1 MRGRDDHGMDDH
13 SACSSSQAAMMH
25 RLPRARVVDRTEYLT
40 SLARGRSVIHVGFVD
55 AGFRAM
61 QDRSGAW
68 LHEHLASSAGSL
80 IGIDVDELGV
90 EQAKAEGYEA
100 YVLDCRDEAAVAE
113 LALERADLVIAGEVL
128 EHVDDT
134 AGFLRG
140 LHALVRPSGTLVVT
154 VPNATGLLNT
164 AAALVGREV
173 QHPDHIATYT
183 WRTLAQLLARH
194 GWRPTEVRTFVRP
207 VKTLGTDGLLVRVL
221 AFGARLLQWF
231 EVLLGRLGKP
241 FLAEGL
247 IVVNEP
253 VPGD

>member
-1 MRGRDDHGMDDH
+1 MDEN
-13 SACSSSQAAMMH
+13 SAYSASQAAMMH
-25 RLPRARVVDRTEYLT
+25 RLPRARVVDRTEYLM
-40 SLARGRSVIHVGFVD
+40 SLARGRRVIHVGFVD

-61 QDRSGAW
+61 QDQSGSW
-68 LHEHLASSAGSL
+68 LHEHLARSAGSL
-80 IGIDVDELGV
+80 VGIDVDERGV
-90 EQAKAEGYEA
+90 EHARAEGYEA
-100 YVLDCRDEAAVAE
+100 YVLDCRDQAAVAK
-113 LALERADLVIAGEVL
+113 LALESADLVIAGEVL
-128 EHVDDT
+128 EHVDDA

-140 LHALVRPSGTLVVT
+140 LHALVGPAGVLVVT

-207 VKTLGTDGLLVRVL
+207 VKTRGSDGLLVRML
-221 AFGARLLQWF
+221 GFGARLVQWF

-253 VPGD
+253 ELVD